1 MSTDTPRVLF
11 LSPRRE
17 EYLADSVFHGLRS
30 LLGDRAVDYPKHE
43 IMYRSCPEESIRRA
57 RGHGFT
63 LYGLLED
70 IEIDRSR
77 TLDEIHWGE
86 FDLVI
91 FGAIHESFG
100 QFVEIYPELERHDT
114 RGAVLDGADGP
125 AMYPV
130 RAAVVAAPA
139 VVDAAACPHAASV
152 LQARVSARDLPEPL
166 LSAYCR
172 ANVGRADCRSFV
184 GSDRSRTRFRPRRSS
199 PQPPEKSQMFATH
212 IVDDEVARQ
221 VDGARVEPIRS
232 RAKRSTSPTS
242 SAPVSRSRP
251 SAPGWDCLR
260 HYEIAANG
268 AVPCFR
274 DLDAKPSS
282 CAPHGLN
289 ETNCIVYSSY
299 EDLRSQIDRM
309 TDERVRNASAWS
321 DRLGPTELHGR
332 AREAAAVSGRPAAVC
347 PQRIKRDATTSADA
361 SVLTADPAPR
371 GPERSVARARRP
383 SCRT

>member
-1 MSTDTPRVLF
+1 VSALPIDTPRVLF

-100 QFVEIYPELERHDT
+100 QFVEIYPELERHNV

-125 AMYPV
+125 EMYPYGPRWWRHPLWMTLP
-130 RAAVVAAPA
+130 RAHKRFPYFKREFLPETYRDRCYRLLPA
-139 VVDAAACPHAASV
+139 DAAQRLPILRGVRPISYAVPAEKI
-152 LQARVSARDLPEPL
+152 VSELP
-166 LSAYCR
+166 A
-172 ANVGRADCRSFV
+172 
-184 GSDRSRTRFRPRRSS
+184 
-199 PQPPEKSQMFATH
+199 KSQLFATH
-212 IVDDEVARQ
+212 IVDEEVARQ
-221 VDGARVEPIRS
+221 VRGTSPSYPFTSEEEYFADLQRS
-232 RAKRSTSPTS
+232 RFAITTKR
-242 SAPVSRSRP
+242 A
-251 SAPGWDCLR
+251 GWDCLR

-274 DLDAKPSS
+274 DLDAKPGS
-282 CAPHGLN
+282 CAPHGLGRA
-289 ETNCIVYSSY
+289 NCIVYSSY
-299 EDLRSQIDRM
+299 EDLRSQIDRLSE
-309 TDERVRNASAWS
+309 DEYETLQRGAIEWAWENSTIARAKQLLSQVGLRVPQVGTRQDELSAWS
-321 DRLGPTELHGR
+321 L
-332 AREAAAVSGRPAAVC
+332 A
-347 PQRIKRDATTSADA
+347 
-361 SVLTADPAPR
+361 
-371 GPERSVARARRP
+371 
-383 SCRT
+383 

>member
-1 MSTDTPRVLF
+1 VSTDTPRVLF

-77 TLDEIHWGE
+77 TIDEIHWGE

-100 QFVEIYPELERHDT
+100 QFVEIYPELERHNT

-125 AMYPV
+125 AMYPYGGRWWRHPLWWTLP
-130 RAAVVAAPA
+130 RAHKRFPYYK
-139 VVDAAACPHAASV
+139 
-152 LQARVSARDLPEPL
+152 REFLPETYRNRCFRL
-166 LSAYCR
+166 LPPAI
-172 ANVGRADCRSFV
+172 A
-184 GSDRSRTRFRPRRSS
+184 SRLPILKGIRPISYAI
-199 PQPPEKSQMFATH
+199 PAEKIVTAPPEKSQMFSTH
-212 IVDDEVARQ
+212 IVDDDVARHIE
-221 VDGARVEPIRS
+221 GARSSYPFTSEEEYYADLQRS
-232 RAKRSTSPTS
+232 RFAITTKR
-242 SAPVSRSRP
+242 A
-251 SAPGWDCLR
+251 GWDCLR

-274 DLDAKPSS
+274 DLDEKPRS

-299 EDLRSQIDRM
+299 EDLRSQVARM
-309 TDERVRNASAWS
+309 TDREYEALQRGTLDWARQNSTLERAKQVLMQVFGDSAAVAPEGTH
-321 DRLGPTELHGR
+321 RLRALGR
-332 AREAAAVSGRPAAVC
+332 A
-347 PQRIKRDATTSADA
+347 
-361 SVLTADPAPR
+361 
-371 GPERSVARARRP
+371 
-383 SCRT
+383 